1 MSATLHEYV
10 VLVLGLLLVTTPIWA
25 PPLDVTGR
33 DYEYRST
40 PVTVE
45 NNRLEASDSKSQV
58 RTIADIGCFKHPRPS
73 RLCGFE
79 SALINASAISAPY
92 PGVRHVA
99 GEPSLE
105 SPHRYVAF
113 GDGRV
118 FERTTGWNDTTEAY
132 VLALHRANA
141 THALAES
148 ASPARQY
155 PQPIQRAVETGSAR
169 ADDPLGEPVL
179 AERDDSYYSIHTA
192 RSRSFLSAQPRTERL
207 LELIAVIG
215 GAFLLWTKR

>member
-1 MSATLHEYV
+1 MSASPRQYA
-10 VLVLGLLLVTTPIWA
+10 VLILGLLLVTTPIWA
-25 PPLDVTGR
+25 PPLDITGR

-45 NNRLEASDSKSQV
+45 NNRIEVPADPSQA
-58 RTIADIGCFKHPRPS
+58 RAIADIGCFQRPLPS

-79 SALINASAISAPY
+79 SVLRNGSAIGAPY

-99 GEPSLE
+99 GDPSLE
-105 SPHRYVAF
+105 SPNRYVAF
-113 GDGRV
+113 SDGRV
-118 FERTTGWNDTTEAY
+118 FERTTGWNDTTEEY
-132 VLALHRANA
+132 VLGLQRANA

-155 PQPIQRAVETGSAR
+155 SKPVRRAVGTGSAR
-169 ADDPLGEPVL
+169 ADDPLAEPVL
-179 AERDDSYYSIHTA
+179 VERDDRYYSVHTA

-207 LELIAVIG
+207 LELIAVAS
-215 GAFLLWTKR
+215 GALLLWTKR